1 MQSLSLYSSPEES
14 AHTDLA
20 QEIARLEAL
29 LIERKRELVALQDE
43 LRAFRELYTQLIG
56 SRLAEL
62 AEVERAIR
70 EAERHALGIDASVDE
85 EAEEATSNETE
96 DAARSHPLPVK
107 TSLRKLFWAVARM
120 FHPDHA
126 SDEGEAR
133 RRHSIMAE
141 ASRAYQDGDLE
152 SLHTL
157 LGDEELRSYC
167 ASAHGDEDEEDKGA
181 RLLNLREELRTTEYG
196 IKRIRQDGLY
206 RLKLSTDEEALQ
218 GRDALTAQAAQLDRR
233 ITKARR
239 RLEHLS

>member
-1 MQSLSLYSSPEES
+1 MQSLSLYSSSEKS
-14 AHTDLA
+14 AHADLA

-29 LIERKRELVALQDE
+29 LIERRGELVALQEE
-43 LRAFRELYTQLIG
+43 LREFRALYTQLIG
-56 SRLAEL
+56 GRLAEL
-62 AEVERAIR
+62 AEVERAIK
-70 EAERHALGIDASVDE
+70 EAEKEALGINHAEVDDEASADKTE
-85 EAEEATSNETE
+85 HATATN
-96 DAARSHPLPVK
+96 AAPVK
-107 TSLRKLFWAVARM
+107 ITLRKLFWSVARM

-141 ASRAYQDGDLE
+141 ASRAYREGDLE

-167 ASAHGDEDEEDKGA
+167 ASAQVDEDEEDKAA
-181 RLLNLREELRTTEYG
+181 RLLSLREELRTVEYG

-206 RLKLSTDEEALQ
+206 RLKLSTDQEALQ
-218 GRDALTAQAAQLDRR
+218 GRDALAAQAAQLDRQ
-233 ITKARR
+233 ISKARR

>member
-1 MQSLSLYSSPEES
+1 MQSLSLHSSSEKS

-29 LIERKRELVALQDE
+29 LIERRSELVALQDE
-43 LRAFRELYTQLIG
+43 LRAFRALYTQLIG

-62 AEVERAIR
+62 AEVERAIK
-70 EAERHALGIDASVDE
+70 EAEREALGIDHADDEDEAS
-85 EAEEATSNETE
+85 AHETV
-96 DAARSHPLPVK
+96 DAAVADPVPVK
-107 TSLRKLFWAVARM
+107 GSLRKLFWAVARM

-141 ASRAYQDGDLE
+141 ASRAYQEGDLE

-167 ASAHGDEDEEDKGA
+167 ASAHGAEDEEDKAA
-181 RLLNLREELRTTEYG
+181 RLLNLREELRTVEYG

-206 RLKLSTDEEALQ
+206 RLKLTTDEEALQ
-218 GRDALTAQAAQLDRR
+218 GRDALTAQAAQLDRQ

>member
-1 MQSLSLYSSPEES
+1 MQSLSLHSSSEKS
-14 AHTDLA
+14 ARTDLA

-29 LIERKRELVALQDE
+29 LIERRSALVALQDE

-62 AEVERAIR
+62 AEVERAIK
-70 EAERHALGIDASVDE
+70 EAEKHALGIDASVEEEE
-85 EAEEATSNETE
+85 EASANKTE
-96 DAARSHPLPVK
+96 DAAASHPLPVK

-141 ASRAYQDGDLE
+141 ASRAYKDGDLE

-167 ASAHGDEDEEDKGA
+167 ASAHGAEDEEDKAA
-181 RLLNLREELRTTEYG
+181 RLLNLREELRTVEYG

-206 RLKLSTDEEALQ
+206 RLKLSSDEEALQ
-218 GRDALTAQAAQLDRR
+218 GRDALTAQAEQLDRQ

>member
-1 MQSLSLYSSPEES
+1 MQSLSLHSSSEKS

-29 LIERKRELVALQDE
+29 LIERKLELVALQEE
-43 LRAFRELYTQLIG
+43 LRAFRELYTRLIG

-62 AEVERAIR
+62 AEVERAIK
-70 EAERHALGIDASVDE
+70 EAERHALGIDSAEEDE
-85 EAEEATSNETE
+85 EASAHETE
-96 DAARSHPLPVK
+96 DAARAHPLPVK

-141 ASRAYQDGDLE
+141 ASRAYKEGDLE

-167 ASAHGDEDEEDKGA
+167 ASAHGAEGEEDKAA
-181 RLLNLREELRTTEYG
+181 RLLNLREELRTVEYG

-206 RLKLSTDEEALQ
+206 RLKLSSDEEALR
-218 GRDALTAQAAQLDRR
+218 GRDALAAQATQLDRQ

>member
-1 MQSLSLYSSPEES
+1 MQSLSLHSSSEKS

-29 LIERKRELVALQDE
+29 LMERKLELVALQEE

-62 AEVERAIR
+62 AEVERAIK

-85 EAEEATSNETE
+85 EGEASAHEAE
-96 DAARSHPLPVK
+96 DAAASHPLPVK

-141 ASRAYQDGDLE
+141 ASRAYQEGDVE

-167 ASAHGDEDEEDKGA
+167 ASAHGAEEEEDKAA
-181 RLLNLREELRTTEYG
+181 RLLNLREELRTVEYG

-206 RLKLSTDEEALQ
+206 RLKLSSDEEALQ
-218 GRDALTAQAAQLDRR
+218 GRDALVAQAAQLDRQ

>member
-1 MQSLSLYSSPEES
+1 MQSLSLYSSTEKS
-14 AHTDLA
+14 AHADLA

-29 LIERKRELVALQDE
+29 LIERRGELVAVQEE
-43 LRAFRELYTQLIG
+43 LRAFRALYTQLIG
-56 SRLAEL
+56 GRLAEL
-62 AEVERAIR
+62 AEVERAIK
-70 EAERHALGIDASVDE
+70 EAEKEALGINHADVDDEASADE
-85 EAEEATSNETE
+85 TEEATATN
-96 DAARSHPLPVK
+96 AAPVK
-107 TSLRKLFWAVARM
+107 ITLRKLFWSVARM

-141 ASRAYQDGDLE
+141 ASRAYREGDLE

-167 ASAHGDEDEEDKGA
+167 ASAQADEDEEDKAA
-181 RLLNLREELRTTEYG
+181 RLLSLREELRTVEYG

-206 RLKLSTDEEALQ
+206 RLKLSTDQEALQ
-218 GRDALTAQAAQLDRR
+218 GRDSLAAQAAQLDRQ
-233 ITKARR
+233 ISKARR

>member
-1 MQSLSLYSSPEES
+1 MQSLSLHSSSEKS

-29 LIERKRELVALQDE
+29 LMERKLELVALQEE

-62 AEVERAIR
+62 AEVERAIK
-70 EAERHALGIDASVDE
+70 EAERHALGIDPAADVE
-85 EAEEATSNETE
+85 EETSAHETE
-96 DAARSHPLPVK
+96 DTNASHPLPVK

-141 ASRAYQDGDLE
+141 ASRAYQEGDVE

-167 ASAHGDEDEEDKGA
+167 ASARGAEDEEDNAA
-181 RLLNLREELRTTEYG
+181 RLLNLREELRTVEYG

-218 GRDALTAQAAQLDRR
+218 GRDALAAQAAQLDRQ

>member
-1 MQSLSLYSSPEES
+1 MQSLSLHSSQEKS
-14 AHTDLA
+14 AQTDLA

-29 LIERKRELVALQDE
+29 LIGRRSELVALQEE

-62 AEVERAIR
+62 AEVERAIK
-70 EAERHALGIDASVDE
+70 EAEKAALGIE
-85 EAEEATSNETE
+85 HAEEDDEASANETE
-96 DAARSHPLPVK
+96 DAAAVHPVPVK

-141 ASRAYQDGDLE
+141 ASRAYQEGDLE

-167 ASAHGDEDEEDKGA
+167 ASAHGAEDEEDKAA
-181 RLLNLREELRTTEYG
+181 RLLNLREELRTVEYG

-206 RLKLSTDEEALQ
+206 RLKLSTDEEALH
-218 GRDALTAQAAQLDRR
+218 GRDALTAQAAQLDRQ
-233 ITKARR
+233 IAKARR

>member
-1 MQSLSLYSSPEES
+1 MQSLSLHSSSEKS

-29 LIERKRELVALQDE
+29 LVERKLELVALQEE

-56 SRLAEL
+56 SRLSEL
-62 AEVERAIR
+62 AEVERAIK
-70 EAERHALGIDASVDE
+70 EAERHALGVDASVDE
-85 EAEEATSNETE
+85 EEEASAHETE
-96 DAARSHPLPVK
+96 DAAASHPLPVK

-141 ASRAYQDGDLE
+141 ASRAYKEGDLE

-167 ASAHGDEDEEDKGA
+167 ASAHGVEEEEDKAA
-181 RLLNLREELRTTEYG
+181 RLLNLREELRTVEYG

-206 RLKLSTDEEALQ
+206 RLKLSSDEEALQ
-218 GRDALTAQAAQLDRR
+218 GRDALAAQAAQLDRQ